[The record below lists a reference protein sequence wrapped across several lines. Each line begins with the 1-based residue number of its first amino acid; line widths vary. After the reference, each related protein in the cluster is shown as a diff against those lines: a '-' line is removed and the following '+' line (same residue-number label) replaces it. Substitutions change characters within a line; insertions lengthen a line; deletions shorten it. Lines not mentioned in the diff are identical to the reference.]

1 MFQDINVAKSAP
13 FALLTIYQK
22 SMYPPKVFKRPPFQ
36 QICKIRRPFFD
47 LDHEKWKPQIS
58 QQIARNSLNSPIT
71 TANHAKSVRL
81 SLISTIPCSL
91 SVPQLFTANLTKS
104 AQFANTWCESREI
117 NQLRTNFNKSSIFFF
132 LDTRKTGS
140 NTLLVRIMRISQLYV
155 EFVKSPL
162 SYLSNNI
169 L

>member
-1 MFQDINVAKSAP
+1 MFQDMNVAKSAP

-22 SMYPPKVFKRPPFQ
+22 SMYPPPKYSKGPRFDKLR
-36 QICKIRRPFFD
+36 KIRRPFFD

-58 QQIARNSLNSPIT
+58 QQIAQNSLNLPIT
-71 TANHAKSVRL
+71 TANHTKSTPL

-91 SVPQLFTANLTKS
+91 SVPQLFTANLAKS

-132 LDTRKTGS
+132 RHS
-140 NTLLVRIMRISQLYV
+140 
-155 EFVKSPL
+155 
-162 SYLSNNI
+162 
-169 L
+169 